1 MPLYTLSNGEKTV
14 QFQTMSHIARKKFY
28 NDIQIDILKAKNTWA
43 VLFFEGVQS
52 GSSESKRIFDAALG
66 VELSPELYENFSKL
80 YGVTYQN
87 NDDFLGI
94 VNDQDFN
101 IDLDMDTIV
110 ALYKEKEA
118 EKFQEIEKQKAE
130 ANEDVYNELAR
141 FEEKTE
147 KREVLDIN
155 KEVLERLAQLDERQL
170 IFVRYINSSLLNFMI
185 KQETL
190 RNFIIEKLDMESIM
204 SVILDDRNAF
214 LVKNI
219 IDSEFD
225 TIFVLY
231 GLMHF
236 DGVLEMLQ
244 ESDPRWK
251 IEDVSYSYPISS
263 PVFPIWSIQ

>member
-1 MPLYTLSNGEKTV
+1 
-14 QFQTMSHIARKKFY
+14 
-28 NDIQIDILKAKNTWA
+28 
-43 VLFFEGVQS
+43 
-52 GSSESKRIFDAALG
+52 
-66 VELSPELYENFSKL
+66 
-80 YGVTYQN
+80 
-87 NDDFLGI
+87 
-94 VNDQDFN
+94 
-101 IDLDMDTIV
+101 MDTIV

-147 KREVLDIN
+147 KKEVLDIN

-263 PVFPIWSIQ
+263 PVFPI